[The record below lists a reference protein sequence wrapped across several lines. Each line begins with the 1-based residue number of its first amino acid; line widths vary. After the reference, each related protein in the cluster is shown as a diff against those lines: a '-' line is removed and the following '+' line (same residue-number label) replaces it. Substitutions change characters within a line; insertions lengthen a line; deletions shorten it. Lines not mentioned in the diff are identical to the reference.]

1 MPLQEI
7 KTPLK
12 DLVIILNK
20 VVGDSRGY
28 LAEMAPGGSQNEFLS
43 KGFGNLYASV
53 ATGQHVA
60 RAGHYHFKSW
70 ENHYTLTGTAL
81 WLFTDF
87 RKESPT
93 FGQSVE
99 IIAGAKAWPTAPKDA
114 LHYTLDRQVMAQVY
128 CGPGINHLVW
138 PLTDEPVVIVDATS
152 EAYNKE
158 DYAYP
163 KITEIPGI
171 EEILKKYDINYSN

>member
-1 MPLQEI
+1 MEEKVV
-7 KTPLK
+7 KTAISGLT
-12 DLVIILNK
+12 VVLNK

-28 LAEMAPGGSQNEFLS
+28 LAEMAPGGSKNEFLS

-53 ATGQHVA
+53 ATGKHVA

-87 RKESPT
+87 RKDSPT
-93 FGQSVE
+93 LGQSVE
-99 IIAGAKAWPTAPKDA
+99 IIAGAKALAGAPKEA
-114 LHYTLDRQVMAQVY
+114 LHYTLDQQVMAQVY

-138 PLTDEPVVIVDATS
+138 PLTDEPAVIVDATS
-152 EAYNKE
+152 EPYTKE
-158 DYAYP
+158 DYSYP

-171 EEILKKYDINYSN
+171 EEILRRYNIKL